1 MTGLEIKQALELHE
15 KWLNGENEGERANL
29 IGADLIGANLS
40 GANLSGANLSGA
52 DLRGAKL
59 SGADL
64 RGANLIGAKLRGANL
79 SGANLSGCTGLINPI
94 DFIRKNFEHTDD
106 GIIVY
111 KTFDSTYSHP
121 DRWDISENS
130 VITETVNFDRCT
142 TCGCGINVATLDWVR
157 NHNCVGKHIWKCLI
171 EWEWLAG
178 ICVPYNTDGKI
189 RCSMVRLLRV
199 VE

>member
-1 MTGLEIKQALELHE
+1 MMELEIKQALKLHG
-15 KWLNGENEGERANL
+15 KWLNGENEGEC
-29 IGADLIGANLS
+29 ANLS
-40 GANLSGANLSGA
+40 GEDLSGE
-52 DLRGAKL
+52 DLRY
-59 SGADL
+59 
-64 RGANLIGAKLRGANL
+64 ANL

-111 KTFDSTYSHP
+111 KTFDSTYFHP

-142 TCGCGINVATLDWVR
+142 ECGCGINVAPLEWVR
-157 NHNCVGKHIWKCLI
+157 NHNDSGKHIWKCLV

-189 RCSMVRLLRV
+189 RCSMVRLLGI

>member
-1 MTGLEIKQALELHE
+1 MVTKLEIKQALELHG
-15 KWLNGENEGERANL
+15 KWLNGENEGECADLRGANL
-29 IGADLIGANLS
+29 SDADLRGADLIDANLSDANLS
-40 GANLSGANLSGA
+40 GANLINANL
-52 DLRGAKL
+52 R
-59 SGADL
+59 
-64 RGANLIGAKLRGANL
+64 
-79 SGANLSGCTGLINPI
+79 GANLSGCTGLINPI

-111 KTFDSTYSHP
+111 KTFDSTYYHP
-121 DRWDISENS
+121 GRWDISENS

-142 TCGCGINVATLDWVR
+142 ECGCGINVAPLEWVR
-157 NHNCVGKHIWKCLI
+157 NHNDSGKHIWKCLV

-189 RCSMVRLLRV
+189 RCSMVRLLGI